1 MKDDTI
7 AAANQAVTE
16 AIQTSSKS
24 RGSYSKFSPEQQAEI
39 AHYATLHGNKAA
51 VHHYSRT
58 LGTSIKESSV
68 STWKKKYL
76 AEVKRRKSAVKSLPV
91 KKRGRPLLLGT
102 KLDDDVKSYVKAV
115 REAGGVITTSITIAA
130 ATAIVRQAD
139 RNLLFENGGPITL
152 TTNWAKS
159 LLFRLNFVKRRGSST
174 AKVSVQNFEELKE
187 QFIADIKAVVD
198 MEDIPRELIFNW
210 DHTGISIVPGSS
222 WTMELK
228 GSKRVEIVGI
238 NDKRQIT
245 AVFCGT
251 AKGHFLPFQLIYQG
265 KTKASLPPHKF
276 PEDWHATF
284 TPNHWSN
291 EDVTK
296 DYIQKIIVPYVQSKR
311 KELQLPEDFPALAIY
326 DVFKGQVTKKVFSIL
341 EANNIYTVRVPANCT
356 DRLQPMDLSVNKPAK
371 EFMRRKFQE
380 WYAIEVQKQLD
391 QGATDITPVDLRM
404 SIMKPLGAKWLVSLY
419 DYFKTN
425 DSIVLNGF
433 KAAGIHV

>member
-1 MKDDTI
+1 M
-7 AAANQAVTE
+7 TE

-152 TTNWAKS
+152 TTNLAKS

-198 MEDIPRELIFNW
+198 M
-210 DHTGISIVPGSS
+210 
-222 WTMELK
+222 K
-228 GSKRVEIVGI
+228 
-238 NDKRQIT
+238 
-245 AVFCGT
+245 
-251 AKGHFLPFQLIYQG
+251 IY
-265 KTKASLPPHKF
+265 L
-276 PEDWHATF
+276 
-284 TPNHWSN
+284 
-291 EDVTK
+291 
-296 DYIQKIIVPYVQSKR
+296 
-311 KELQLPEDFPALAIY
+311 
-326 DVFKGQVTKKVFSIL
+326 
-341 EANNIYTVRVPANCT
+341 
-356 DRLQPMDLSVNKPAK
+356 VN
-371 EFMRRKFQE
+371 
-380 WYAIEVQKQLD
+380 
-391 QGATDITPVDLRM
+391 
-404 SIMKPLGAKWLVSLY
+404 
-419 DYFKTN
+419 
-425 DSIVLNGF
+425 
-433 KAAGIHV
+433 

>member
-1 MKDDTI
+1 M
-7 AAANQAVTE
+7 
-16 AIQTSSKS
+16 
-24 RGSYSKFSPEQQAEI
+24 
-39 AHYATLHGNKAA
+39 
-51 VHHYSRT
+51 
-58 LGTSIKESSV
+58 
-68 STWKKKYL
+68 
-76 AEVKRRKSAVKSLPV
+76 KRRKSAVKSLPV

-210 DHTGISIVPGSS
+210 DHTGISIVPS

-296 DYIQKIIVPYVQSKR
+296 DYIQKIIVPYVQYKR

-356 DRLQPMDLSVNKPAK
+356 DRLQPMDLSMNKPAK

>member
-1 MKDDTI
+1 M
-7 AAANQAVTE
+7 
-16 AIQTSSKS
+16 
-24 RGSYSKFSPEQQAEI
+24 
-39 AHYATLHGNKAA
+39 
-51 VHHYSRT
+51 
-58 LGTSIKESSV
+58 
-68 STWKKKYL
+68 
-76 AEVKRRKSAVKSLPV
+76 
-91 KKRGRPLLLGT
+91 LLGT

-198 MEDIPRELIFNW
+198 MEDIPSELIFNW

-291 EDVTK
+291 EDVMK

-419 DYFKTN
+419 DYFKT
-425 DSIVLNGF
+425 IVLNGF